1 MNRKHQYYRL
11 PLDFSRILQ
20 KQDLPDCNLEE
31 SVRQHIQLL
40 ITTILGENKDDPQY
54 GCQLWDS
61 DFDIRASNN
70 EVKEQVELAIRKS
83 ITQYETRL
91 SQIRVVAFVSQ
102 EELPGITSMKVK
114 KKIRVT
120 VNGTLTRNKTPFLY
134 QTFFYVSPLSYD

>member
-1 MNRKHQYYRL
+1 MNRKHQYYQL

-40 ITTILGENKDDPQY
+40 ITTVLGENKDDPQY
-54 GCQLWDS
+54 GCQLWDN

-70 EVKEQVELAIRKS
+70 EVKEQVETAVRRAI
-83 ITQYETRL
+83 IQYEKRL
-91 SQIRVVAFVSQ
+91 AQIRVVALVSQ

-120 VNGTLTRNKTPFLY
+120 VTGILTRNKTPFNY
-134 QTFFYVSPLSYD
+134 NTFFYVNPLSYD